1 MNSNHV
7 GANYPNK
14 FGNYVLAAASAVPIN
29 AVSNTAVTMS
39 VTGTSYIV
47 RRVTFANANA
57 SCATANVSI
66 ILTSDGATANA
77 VFAKTKL
84 SNITSTTT
92 FQDIAPVA
100 NAVSNVY
107 SSGALYLKV
116 DTANDATVDVTVY
129 GDIVTL

>member
-1 MNSNHV
+1 MNANHV
-7 GANYPNK
+7 GSLYPDQ
-14 FGNYVLAAASAVPIN
+14 FGNFAIASAAAVPLN
-29 AVSNTAVTMS
+29 AVSNVAVTMS
-39 VTGTSYIV
+39 TVGTSYIV

-57 SCATANVSI
+57 SCAAANVSI
-66 ILTSDGATANA
+66 ILTNDGVAGNA
-77 VFAKTKL
+77 VFAKTQL

-107 SSGALYLKV
+107 SSGALFLKNE
-116 DTANDATVDVTVY
+116 TAVNATVDVTVY

>member
-14 FGNYVLAAASAVPIN
+14 FGNYVIAAASAVPIN
-29 AVSNTAVTMS
+29 AASNTAVNMS

-92 FQDIAPVA
+92 FQDISPVA

-116 DTANDATVDVTVY
+116 EDPVNATVDVTVY
-129 GDIVTL
+129 GDIVNL

>member
-7 GANYPNK
+7 SSNYPDK
-14 FGNYVLAAASAVPIN
+14 FGDYVIAQAIVAPLNAA
-29 AVSNTAVTMS
+29 SNTAVTMS

-47 RRVTFANANA
+47 RRATFSNANA

-77 VFAKTKL
+77 VFAKTQL
-84 SNITSTTT
+84 ANVTNTRT

-107 SSGALYLKV
+107 STGALYLKV
-116 DTANDATVDVTVY
+116 ENPVNATVDVTVY

>member
-14 FGNYVLAAASAVPIN
+14 FGSYVIASASAVPIN
-29 AVSNTAVTMS
+29 VASNVAAVMS

-47 RRVTFANANA
+47 RRCTISNANA

-66 ILTSDGATANA
+66 ILTSNGATANA

-84 SNITSTTT
+84 ANVTSSTT
-92 FQDIAPVA
+92 FQDIAPVT

-107 SSGALYLKV
+107 STGALYLKV
-116 DTANDATVDVTVY
+116 EDPVNATIDVTVY
-129 GDIVTL
+129 GDIVDL

>member
-1 MNSNHV
+1 MNANRV
-7 GANYPNK
+7 GANYPDK
-14 FGNYVLAAASAVPIN
+14 FGDIVIAQAMVAPLNAASNSAVI
-29 AVSNTAVTMS
+29 MS

-47 RRVTFANANA
+47 RRVTFSNANA
-57 SCATANVSI
+57 SCSTANVSI

-84 SNITSTTT
+84 ANITSTTT

-116 DTANDATVDVTVY
+116 ENPVDATVEVTIY
-129 GDIVTL
+129 GDIVNL

>member
-14 FGNYVLAAASAVPIN
+14 FGNYVIAAASAVPIN
-29 AVSNTAVTMS
+29 AASNTAVTMS
-39 VTGTSYIV
+39 ATGTSYIV
-47 RRVTFANANA
+47 RRVTFSNANA

-84 SNITSTTT
+84 ANITSTTT
-92 FQDIAPVA
+92 FQDISPVA

-116 DTANDATVDVTVY
+116 EDPVNATVDVTVY

>member
-1 MNSNHV
+1 MNANHV
-7 GANYPNK
+7 GSLYPDQ
-14 FGNYVLAAASAVPIN
+14 FGNFAIASATAVPLN
-29 AVSNTAVTMS
+29 AVSNVAVTMS
-39 VTGTSYIV
+39 TVGTSYIV

-57 SCATANVSI
+57 SCAAANVSI
-66 ILTSDGATANA
+66 ILTNDGAAGNA
-77 VFAKTKL
+77 VFAKTQL

-107 SSGALYLKV
+107 SSGALFLKNE
-116 DTANDATVDVTVY
+116 TAVNATVDVTVY

>member
-7 GANYPNK
+7 GANYPDR
-14 FGNYVLAAASAVPIN
+14 FGDYVIATASAVPLN
-29 AVSNTAVTMS
+29 AASNVAATMS
-39 VTGTSYIV
+39 VVGTSYIV

-84 SNITSTTT
+84 ANITSTTT
-92 FQDIAPVA
+92 FQDISPVA

-107 SSGALYLKV
+107 SSGALFLKV
-116 DTANDATVDVTVY
+116 ENPVDATVDVTVY
-129 GDIVTL
+129 GDIVNL

>member
-1 MNSNHV
+1 MNANHV
-7 GANYPNK
+7 GANYPDR
-14 FGNYVLAAASAVPIN
+14 FGDYVIASAPLALLN
-29 AVSNTAVTMS
+29 AASNTAATMS
-39 VTGTSYIV
+39 VVGSSYIV
-47 RRVTFANANA
+47 RRVTFSNANA

-84 SNITSTTT
+84 ANITSTTT

-116 DTANDATVDVTVY
+116 ENPVDATVDVTIY

>member
-1 MNSNHV
+1 MNANHV
-7 GANYPNK
+7 GALYPDQ
-14 FGNYVLAAASAVPIN
+14 FGNFALCSATAVPIN
-29 AVSNTAVTMS
+29 ATSNTATIMS
-39 VTGTSYIV
+39 VVGSSYIV
-47 RRVTFANANA
+47 RRVTVSNANA

-84 SNITSTTT
+84 SNVTSTTT

-100 NAVSNVY
+100 NAASNVY

-116 DTANDATVDVTVY
+116 ENPVDATVDITVY
-129 GDIVTL
+129 GDIVNL

>member
-14 FGNYVLAAASAVPIN
+14 FGNYVIASASAVPIN
-29 AVSNTAVTMS
+29 AASNTAATMS

-47 RRVTFANANA
+47 RRVTFQNANA

-66 ILTSDGATANA
+66 ITTSDGATANA

-84 SNITSTTT
+84 ANIVSTTT

-116 DTANDATVDVTVY
+116 ENPMDATVDVVIY
-129 GDIVTL
+129 GDIVNL